1 MGQAIYRGLK
11 GRLGNRAYLKGRLGS
26 VIYKYY

>member
-11 GRLGNRAYLKGRLGS
+11 GRLGNGACLEGRLGS